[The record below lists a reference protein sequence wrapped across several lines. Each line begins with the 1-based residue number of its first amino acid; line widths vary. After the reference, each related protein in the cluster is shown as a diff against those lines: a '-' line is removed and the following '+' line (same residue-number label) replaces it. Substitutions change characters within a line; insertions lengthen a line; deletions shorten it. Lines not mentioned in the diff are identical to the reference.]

1 MMKKLLF
8 ALVLAMAVSIC
19 ACAQAA
25 PELSG
30 VFPDDI
36 SLVSGQDGW
45 YFQFNA
51 SQGGTLAMQ
60 LFSGET
66 GEYITEVGAVPVEQ
80 GAGRVDWNGLLP
92 DGTAAQPGSYMIAV
106 SLQNFWG
113 EVSERNVFSLQ
124 ILAEDQE
131 METMLTSAEQETEAA
146 QGWEEAQQTVAAETG
161 VPQATSFWD
170 MNPDDYDLT
179 NPEHQQAIWDIMMQ
193 PITVIQGDQT

>member
-8 ALVLAMAVSIC
+8 VLVLAMAVSIC

-51 SQGGTLAMQ
+51 SQGGTLGMQ

-92 DGTAAQPGSYMIAV
+92 DGTVAQPGSYMIAV
-106 SLQNFWG
+106 QLQNFWG

-124 ILAEDQE
+124 ILAEGQE
-131 METMLTSAEQETEAA
+131 METALMSAEQEMGAA
-146 QGWEEAQQTVAAETG
+146 QALISSG
-161 VPQATSFWD
+161 S
-170 MNPDDYDLT
+170 
-179 NPEHQQAIWDIMMQ
+179 
-193 PITVIQGDQT
+193 